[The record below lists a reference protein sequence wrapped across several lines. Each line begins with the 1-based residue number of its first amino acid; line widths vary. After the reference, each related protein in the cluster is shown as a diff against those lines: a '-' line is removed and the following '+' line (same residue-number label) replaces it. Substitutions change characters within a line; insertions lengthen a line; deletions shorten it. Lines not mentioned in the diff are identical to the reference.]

1 MKQEYDE
8 EFEYEG
14 VNSPSK
20 SLRSRPY
27 QFTPDFKPRPHTFS
41 FNQQLETAGSRLAL
55 IQTFEIL
62 KQMKDAGAK
71 PDLMTYNAA
80 LETLGK
86 AGMEEEAWA
95 LLDDMLGMHISPD
108 VQTFN
113 LLLLVSFFSL
123 HVTIECG
130 LMVVTAL
137 LPRPHGTQ
145 GSNQCTEYSTE

>member
-14 VNSPSK
+14 VNSTSN
-20 SLRSRPY
+20 LRSRPY

-41 FNQQLETAGSRLAL
+41 FNQQLETAGSKLAL

-62 KQMKDAGAK
+62 KQMKDAGAR

-86 AGMEEEAWA
+86 TGMEDEAWA
-95 LLDDMLGMHISPD
+95 LLDDMLGMQISPD
-108 VQTFN
+108 GQTFN
-113 LLLLVSFFSL
+113 LLLLVSFILDFS
-123 HVTIECG
+123 
-130 LMVVTAL
+130 
-137 LPRPHGTQ
+137 
-145 GSNQCTEYSTE
+145 EYWKFG